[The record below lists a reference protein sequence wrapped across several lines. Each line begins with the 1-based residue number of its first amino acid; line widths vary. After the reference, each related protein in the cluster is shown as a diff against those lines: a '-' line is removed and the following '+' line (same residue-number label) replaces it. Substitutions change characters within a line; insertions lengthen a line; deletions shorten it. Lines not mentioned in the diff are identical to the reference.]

1 MPAGFGITTNSKENI
16 IKSLG
21 NSYYVDCQYLWQLRN
36 DWDESYA
43 NKYSPEFTQE
53 DLFNP
58 REYSYDGANSLR
70 DFKWNQNAENYAYR
84 KHEHVREIIISGYWS
99 LQVLQDLR
107 GRNSKNFQEWDFS
120 ISVWAG
126 ERYVFHPRQARNN
139 IVRYHGAKVF
149 DEWRKVVLDDLNNF
163 KTVLQAY
170 NPPSSMFSATC
181 CDSSARVCKRLGLDV
196 RKGFA
201 FMVHRKGESCE
212 HKDGTFA
219 EKK

>member
-1 MPAGFGITTNSKENI
+1 MATGFGITTNSKENI
-16 IKSLG
+16 IKSLEK
-21 NSYYVDCQYLWQLRN
+21 SYCVDSQYLWQLRN
-36 DWDESYA
+36 DWDEEYT
-43 NKYSPEFTQE
+43 NKQSQEFTQE
-53 DLFNP
+53 DLFDP
-58 REYSYDGANSLR
+58 REYSYHGANSLR
-70 DFKWNQNAENYAYR
+70 DFKWNPNSENYAYR
-84 KHEHVREIIISGYWS
+84 KQEHVREMIISGYWS

-107 GRNSKNFQEWDFS
+107 GRNSKNYQEWNFS
-120 ISVWAG
+120 ISVWRG
-126 ERYVFHPRQARNN
+126 ERFVFHPRQARNN
-139 IVRYHGAKVF
+139 IVRYHGVKVF

-170 NPPSSMFSATC
+170 NPSSSMFSATC

-219 EKK
+219 EKF